1 MVDLPI
7 IMFDVLA
14 MIMECY
20 IACPT
25 EAIATMV
32 MDSTMVRRLLAVVG
46 SSIVSATAMDIEVV
60 NTAGEVSRH
69 SATARRRE

>member
-1 MVDLPI
+1 MVDLPV

-20 IACPT
+20 IACLT
-25 EAIATMV
+25 EAIATV
-32 MDSTMVRRLLAVVG
+32 MDSTVVRRLLAVVG

-69 SATARRRE
+69 SATG